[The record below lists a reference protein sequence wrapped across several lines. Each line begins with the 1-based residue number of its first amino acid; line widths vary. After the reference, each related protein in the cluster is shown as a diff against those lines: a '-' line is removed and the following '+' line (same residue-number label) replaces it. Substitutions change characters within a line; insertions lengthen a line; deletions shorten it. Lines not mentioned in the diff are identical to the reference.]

1 MGLIRRSVPWV
12 RAHFDD
18 DVRWR
23 THIDFRHFVVTKKM
37 ARVHVT
43 LFITDQLPV
52 EKQPDAQDFVVPVPS
67 RAGDWSRINPRD
79 ATAPC
84 AGIMG
89 LGYGQLPN
97 YRSMRVGLNRA
108 RLGPNNAM
116 LVPVMLHY
124 QPTFIRFTGLKED
137 GTVAWVTTLKYAI
150 EPAAFPRAAFPSTFK
165 RVNSAGLP
173 IPEGSREWAKQLL
186 ADSANSMVTC
196 TKTIDEIVQ
205 ERFTVDRKEERLVG
219 FARYDE
225 NVGMAIGVTRVVQ
238 DGEKG
243 EPLSFYIDR
252 VWALT
257 SLVLF
262 LSDSHLTDLY
272 A

>member
-1 MGLIRRSVPWV
+1 
-12 RAHFDD
+12 
-18 DVRWR
+18 
-23 THIDFRHFVVTKKM
+23 M
-37 ARVHVT
+37 ARIHVT

-52 EKQPDAQDFVVPVPS
+52 EKQPDAQDFTIHAPPL
-67 RAGDWSRINPRD
+67 RTDWSRIDPRD

-84 AGIMG
+84 AGVKG

-97 YRSMRVGLNRA
+97 YRSMGIGLNAA
-108 RLGPNNAM
+108 RLGPAHT
-116 LVPVMLHY
+116 LSVPVMLHY
-124 QPTFIRFTGLKED
+124 QPSFIRFTGLKRD
-137 GTVAWVTTLKYAI
+137 GTVAWVATLKYGI
-150 EPAAFPRAAFPSTFK
+150 DPGAFPRAAFPSTFK
-165 RVNSAGLP
+165 RINSAGIP

-186 ADSANSMVTC
+186 RDSANSMVTC
-196 TKTIDEIVQ
+196 TKPIDEIVQ
-205 ERFTVDRKEERLVG
+205 ERFTVSRKKERLVS
-219 FARYDE
+219 FVRHDDD
-225 NVGMAIGVTRVVQ
+225 VGIAMGVTRVVQ

-272 A
+272 S